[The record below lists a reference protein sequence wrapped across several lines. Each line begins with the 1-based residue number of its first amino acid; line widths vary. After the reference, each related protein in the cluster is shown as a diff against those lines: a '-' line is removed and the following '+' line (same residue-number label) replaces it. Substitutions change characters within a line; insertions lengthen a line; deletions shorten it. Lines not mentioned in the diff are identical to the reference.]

1 MPQARQLLQENR
13 RNVAPAKPPPLVK
26 PASRQPKHG
35 ARTGAE
41 KAARDARIAEEM
53 RSNLR
58 KRKAQQ
64 RARRAKGEPG

>member
-1 MPQARQLLQENR
+1 MPQAHQALQENR
-13 RNVAPAKPPPLVK
+13 HAMAPAKPPPPIK
-26 PASRQPKHG
+26 PASAEPRHSP
-35 ARTGAE
+35 RTRAE

-64 RARRAKGEPG
+64 RARREQGTPG